1 MILSWNVRGLNRVAK
16 NKEVSSRLF
25 NLNPKVAILLE
36 TRVRQNNF
44 DKCKKRLE
52 KKWQVIENYSHSVNG
67 RIWILWDD
75 KRIEVKKISCID
87 QAIHC
92 GMYNLDGSFI
102 QRLTAIYASNKIEER
117 RKLWL
122 HIEDVGKNQNGA
134 WSLMGDF
141 NNVLNIEDRAGGKD
155 VQETEF
161 VDLRRMMDNIGMFD
175 VERKGDRYTWFNKH
189 TEGAIYS
196 CIDRVLT
203 NIEWLQQ
210 NSNRTLHVFDP
221 GVSDHALLFV
231 KDDVN
236 SSKGNKKFKFINQV
250 TEMDGYKTEVNSNW
264 NQPIGGD
271 QVKILWKKLSRLKP
285 VLMKMNKPLMGL
297 KQQIEN
303 IRNKLTDA
311 HNNLSHDRMNEQRI
325 KEVKQ
330 HTENLLNLQETE
342 EKVLRQRAK
351 VEWIRLGDGNN
362 AFFHASLKSRQK
374 KCGITKLL
382 QEDGT
387 VVHQQEDISNE
398 VLNFYGKLLGETHE
412 KLKSVDIVAIRN
424 GKQLDR
430 IQRAELV
437 KMVEIEE
444 IEAALKSIG
453 DLKAPGVDGFGAKF
467 FKAMWCTVK
476 NDVTRTVLDFFKDG
490 GFDARFNRT
499 LVTLIP
505 KHDQAIKVKDYR
517 PISCCTTVYKIIS
530 KVIANRLSKVLG
542 SIISNNQAAFVP
554 SKTIHD
560 HILLAYELIK
570 GYSQMGG
577 MPRCMIQMDIQKAY
591 DSVDWNSLKVILT

>member
-161 VDLRRMMDNIGMFD
+161 ADLRRMMDNIGMFD

-196 CIDRVLT
+196 CIDRVLA

-285 VLMKMNKPLMGL
+285 VLMMMNKPLMGP

-351 VEWIRLGDGNN
+351 VDWIRLGDGNN

-437 KMVEIEE
+437 KMVDIEE
-444 IEAALKSIG
+444 IEVALKSIG

-467 FKAMWCTVK
+467 FKAAWCTVK
-476 NDVTRTVLDFFKDG
+476 NDVTRTVLDFFRDG

-542 SIISNNQAAFVP
+542 SITSNNQVAFVP
-554 SKTIHD
+554 GKKIHD

-570 GYSQMGG
+570 GYSQKGG

-591 DSVDWNSLKVILT
+591 DSVD

>member
-75 KRIEVKKISCID
+75 KRIEVKKISCTD

-161 VDLRRMMDNIGMFD
+161 ADLRRMMDNIGMFD

-236 SSKGNKKFKFINQV
+236 SSKGNKNFKFINQV
-250 TEMDGYKTEVNSNW
+250 TEMDG
-264 NQPIGGD
+264 
-271 QVKILWKKLSRLKP
+271 
-285 VLMKMNKPLMGL
+285 
-297 KQQIEN
+297 
-303 IRNKLTDA
+303 
-311 HNNLSHDRMNEQRI
+311 
-325 KEVKQ
+325 
-330 HTENLLNLQETE
+330 
-342 EKVLRQRAK
+342 
-351 VEWIRLGDGNN
+351 
-362 AFFHASLKSRQK
+362 
-374 KCGITKLL
+374 
-382 QEDGT
+382 
-387 VVHQQEDISNE
+387 
-398 VLNFYGKLLGETHE
+398 
-412 KLKSVDIVAIRN
+412 
-424 GKQLDR
+424 
-430 IQRAELV
+430 
-437 KMVEIEE
+437 
-444 IEAALKSIG
+444 
-453 DLKAPGVDGFGAKF
+453 
-467 FKAMWCTVK
+467 
-476 NDVTRTVLDFFKDG
+476 
-490 GFDARFNRT
+490 
-499 LVTLIP
+499 
-505 KHDQAIKVKDYR
+505 
-517 PISCCTTVYKIIS
+517 
-530 KVIANRLSKVLG
+530 
-542 SIISNNQAAFVP
+542 
-554 SKTIHD
+554 
-560 HILLAYELIK
+560 
-570 GYSQMGG
+570 
-577 MPRCMIQMDIQKAY
+577 
-591 DSVDWNSLKVILT
+591 

>member
-1 MILSWNVRGLNRVAK
+1 
-16 NKEVSSRLF
+16 
-25 NLNPKVAILLE
+25 
-36 TRVRQNNF
+36 
-44 DKCKKRLE
+44 
-52 KKWQVIENYSHSVNG
+52 
-67 RIWILWDD
+67 
-75 KRIEVKKISCID
+75 
-87 QAIHC
+87 
-92 GMYNLDGSFI
+92 MYNLDGSFI

-161 VDLRRMMDNIGMFD
+161 ADLRRMMDNIGMFD

-210 NSNRTLHVFDP
+210 NSNRTLHVLDL

-351 VEWIRLGDGNN
+351 VDWIRLGDGNN

-505 KHDQAIKVKDYR
+505 KHDQ
-517 PISCCTTVYKIIS
+517 SS
-530 KVIANRLSKVLG
+530 
-542 SIISNNQAAFVP
+542 
-554 SKTIHD
+554 
-560 HILLAYELIK
+560 
-570 GYSQMGG
+570 
-577 MPRCMIQMDIQKAY
+577 
-591 DSVDWNSLKVILT
+591 

>member
-210 NSNRTLHVFDP
+210 NSNRTLHVLDL

-467 FKAMWCTVK
+467 FKAAWCTVK
-476 NDVTRTVLDFFKDG
+476 NDVTRTVLDFFRDG

-570 GYSQMGG
+570 GYSQKGG

>member
-196 CIDRVLT
+196 CIDRVLA

-424 GKQLDR
+424 AKQLDR

-437 KMVEIEE
+437 KMVDIEE
-444 IEAALKSIG
+444 IEVALKSIG

-467 FKAMWCTVK
+467 FKAAWCTVK
-476 NDVTRTVLDFFKDG
+476 NDVTRTVLDFFRDG

-542 SIISNNQAAFVP
+542 SITSNNQVAFVP
-554 SKTIHD
+554 GKKIHD

-570 GYSQMGG
+570 GYSQKGG

-591 DSVDWNSLKVILT
+591 DSVD

>member
-75 KRIEVKKISCID
+75 KRIEVKKISCTD

-161 VDLRRMMDNIGMFD
+161 ADLRRMMDNIGMFD

-210 NSNRTLHVFDP
+210 NSNRTLHVLDL

-453 DLKAPGVDGFGAKF
+453 DLKAPGVDGYGAKF
-467 FKAMWCTVK
+467 FKATWCTVK
-476 NDVTRTVLDFFKDG
+476 NDVTRTVLDFFRDG

-570 GYSQMGG
+570 GYSQKGG